1 MEPKRKSKKKAVV
14 IIIVLLLVLA
24 LIVGGIF
31 FILNSKKEEPS
42 NNENNTQ
49 EIKEEPKL
57 QIVDVDS
64 KTRPFAIMVNNHPTA
79 RNYHSGLQDAY
90 IVYEIIVEGGMTRYL
105 AVFKDQQTERIG
117 SVRSARHY
125 FLDYA
130 LENDAIYVHHGYS
143 PQAQSDWNKL
153 GVDRIEV
160 SDSTGW
166 RDRTLGIAYEHTLF
180 TSIAKLNNGLKNKR
194 TETKKDL
201 LLKYSIEKVDL
212 STIDQATKADTVTI
226 KYSNSV
232 TDKYVYDKDNEYYLR
247 YVNNK
252 AHVDFPTKEQYHF
265 KNIITYKVGNSTI
278 AGDEKGRQTLNN
290 VGSGTG
296 YYISNGY
303 AVPIKWS
310 KASRD
315 AQTLYTYLSGEKI
328 DVNDG
333 NTFINIIP
341 NSGSINIEAN
351 KVIEGET
358 QNESN

>member
-1 MEPKRKSKKKAVV
+1 M
-14 IIIVLLLVLA
+14 
-24 LIVGGIF
+24 
-31 FILNSKKEEPS
+31 
-42 NNENNTQ
+42 
-49 EIKEEPKL
+49 
-57 QIVDVDS
+57 
-64 KTRPFAIMVNNHPTA
+64 
-79 RNYHSGLQDAY
+79 
-90 IVYEIIVEGGMTRYL
+90 
-105 AVFKDQQTERIG
+105 
-117 SVRSARHY
+117 
-125 FLDYA
+125 
-130 LENDAIYVHHGYS
+130 
-143 PQAQSDWNKL
+143 
-153 GVDRIEV
+153 
-160 SDSTGW
+160 
-166 RDRTLGIAYEHTLF
+166 
-180 TSIAKLNNGLKNKR
+180 
-194 TETKKDL
+194 
-201 LLKYSIEKVDL
+201 
-212 STIDQATKADTVTI
+212 
-226 KYSNSV
+226 
-232 TDKYVYDKDNEYYLR
+232 R